1 MLFQNLLMVGYDSVK
16 TKRSHSADGRYFVRP
31 KETERD
37 PDAEG
42 ACGGCDV
49 PPYDISR
56 RNSTTSTHLAFP
68 PQSLKSELL
77 NNRKKP
83 RSSRKTSANVG
94 ASTATPQDPTE
105 PSSIHAAVEHETTPN
120 VNIKIQIND
129 DDGTPLQLE

>member
-1 MLFQNLLMVGYDSVK
+1 MLFQNLLMVGYDSVR

-31 KETERD
+31 KETEGD

-68 PQSLKSELL
+68 LQSLKSELL

-105 PSSIHAAVEHETTPN
+105 PSTPN